1 MEVWALK
8 AYIYITILNFFAILL
23 LICNEY
29 RNDRIKGKTEMIIT
43 LNDMLMASVLCFSHI
58 IGTAYLFVT
67 VLLLWIDGELF
78 SNLFGGK
85 LRIRI
90 KIKPIKK

>member
-8 AYIYITILNFFAILL
+8 AYIYITIFNFFAILL

-29 RNDRIKGKTEMIIT
+29 RNDRIKGETEMIIT

-67 VLLLWIDGELF
+67 VLSLWIDGELF
-78 SNLFGGK
+78 PKLLNGK
-85 LRIRI
+85 FTLRI